1 MPGRAAAPTSTGE
14 SQALDENEEK
24 QTNARPSWTLKL
36 FPSVLVLVFLPKMD
50 PTKRWRR
57 SSSVVVNT
65 NLQSKYRV
73 IRIPLLHSSGR
84 SLEWKAKRTIR
95 YCQTCSV
102 MHFRCDGSMASG
114 LSVHYHFH
122 ARPASLPLQR
132 GASRARSKLK
142 KTLAKVGCKISR
154 LSGEGYFI
162 MLTHTLI
169 SKQLLFKCMTCHETS
184 CNMDIHAS
192 AIVGTHAK

>member
-73 IRIPLLHSSGR
+73 IRIPLLHSPGR

-114 LSVHYHFH
+114 PSVHYHFH
-122 ARPASLPLQR
+122 ARPASQSSTSQR
-132 GASRARSKLK
+132 RECSSL
-142 KTLAKVGCKISR
+142 
-154 LSGEGYFI
+154 
-162 MLTHTLI
+162 
-169 SKQLLFKCMTCHETS
+169 
-184 CNMDIHAS
+184 
-192 AIVGTHAK
+192 